1 MVLPSNL
8 CVLVPSDNLT
18 LTDKTSYRAR
28 AVRRALDRAL
38 SLKIITGE
46 AGAMVRHAQ
55 PILDFSVPVAV
66 AVDSWLTAALTAV
79 GTDFSC
85 FQGNPAPTLAANK
98 VAVFYNVTV
107 ETIPPPVS
115 LLTFRLGGATGNVIG
130 QFWLESLYVMQNL
143 EGYFSEPQVIDPTQ
157 PFAAQVRCRILTNT
171 AARVALGCYIVEP
184 AGQTIS
190 VQA

>member
-1 MVLPSNL
+1 MPDGLPSNL
-8 CVLVPSDNLT
+8 CVLVPADNLT
-18 LTDKTSYRAR
+18 LTDKTNYRMR
-28 AVRRALDRAL
+28 AVRRAMDRAIG
-38 SLKIITGE
+38 LKIITNE
-46 AGAMVRHAQ
+46 AGAVVRHAQ
-55 PILDFSVPVAV
+55 PILDFGTAI
-66 AVDSWLTAALTAV
+66 DSWLTAALAAV
-79 GTDFSC
+79 GTDYTC
-85 FQGNPAPTLAANK
+85 FQAVAAPTLAANK
-98 VAVFYNVTV
+98 VAVFYSVTV

-157 PFAAQVRCRILTNT
+157 PFAVQVRCRTATNA

-190 VQA
+190 IQT